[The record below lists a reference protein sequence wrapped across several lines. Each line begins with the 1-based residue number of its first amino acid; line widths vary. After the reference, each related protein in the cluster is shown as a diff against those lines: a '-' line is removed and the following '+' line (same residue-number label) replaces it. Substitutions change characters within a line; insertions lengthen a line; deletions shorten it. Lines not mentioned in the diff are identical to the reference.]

1 MNEKV
6 KILFLVL
13 MLALAVTLVVSGHA
27 WALIP
32 MVLAYLIIYF
42 TFGIIKAR
50 RDVKRG
56 KEVDGFN
63 VCYHNYQL
71 MKTKTVTYGVDGGVV
86 KDTYS
91 TYKCTKCGKIAV
103 TTNDE
108 KLERK
113 GQIEPKRKEKVVS
126 LP

>member
-1 MNEKV
+1 MGNHMSEKV

-13 MLALAVTLVVSGHA
+13 MLALAVTLVVLGQA

-32 MVLAYLIIYF
+32 MFLAYLILYF

-63 VCYHNYQL
+63 VCYHNFQH
-71 MKTKTVTYGVDGGVV
+71 METKTITYGVDGGAV
-86 KDTYS
+86 KNIYAN
-91 TYKCTKCGKIAV
+91 YKCTKCGKTVSSKNGEA
-103 TTNDE
+103 
-108 KLERK
+108 LERK
-113 GQIEPKRKEKVVS
+113 GRIEPK
-126 LP
+126 